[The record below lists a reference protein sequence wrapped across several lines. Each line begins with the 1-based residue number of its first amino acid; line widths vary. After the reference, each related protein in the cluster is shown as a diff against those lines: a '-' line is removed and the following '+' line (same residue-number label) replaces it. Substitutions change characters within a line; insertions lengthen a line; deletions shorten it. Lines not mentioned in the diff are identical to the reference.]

1 MKSTEPQRAGWLRK
15 IVIGGF
21 LLALAVLGVG
31 VARAAEVWIMPPP
44 WPGNGQCLR
53 EMLDR
58 ESEWGQTRCSIHGI
72 GYWPWLLNQHF
83 NDDEIRILFAK
94 LKTWKLKFGLEVP
107 VLKAAKWGGDGQPL
121 QAKDA
126 FVQLQQFAAR
136 FKSLGM
142 EKVAWFAFD
151 EPLYA
156 ARHVIS
162 SDREVQQ
169 RLAHGVAETTAFI
182 AMLRRA
188 YPGARLGDIEP
199 YPAFTYDEIT
209 GAIENV
215 QETCVQQGLKGLDF
229 LRLDVDWDR
238 MDRKSEG
245 CWAEVKRVED
255 WCHSR
260 GMGFSLIYWSANQ
273 PRLDR
278 EGQATPGVW
287 RTGLLLQGREYA
299 QVGGMPDQVVI
310 ESWLHVPSHAVPE
323 TDPDTFTGSVRA
335 FLQSYRPR

>member
-1 MKSTEPQRAGWLRK
+1 
-15 IVIGGF
+15 
-21 LLALAVLGVG
+21 
-31 VARAAEVWIMPPP
+31 MPPP

-58 ESEWGQTRCSIHGI
+58 EGEWRQTRRSIHGI

-83 NDDEIRILFAK
+83 NDDEIQTLFAK
-94 LKTWKLKFGLEVP
+94 LKTWELQLGLEVP

-121 QAKDA
+121 QAKGA
-126 FVQLQQFAAR
+126 FAQLQRFAAR
-136 FKSLGM
+136 FKALGM

-156 ARHVIS
+156 ARHVIPS
-162 SDREVQQ
+162 NTEIPE

-199 YPAFTYDEIT
+199 YPALTFDEIT
-209 GAIENV
+209 GAVEGV
-215 QETCVQQGLKGLDF
+215 QKICAQQGVNGLNF

-238 MDRKSEG
+238 MERKNEG
-245 CWAEVKRVED
+245 SWAEVKRVED

-260 GMGFSLIYWSANQ
+260 GMDFSLIYWSANQ

-278 EGQATPGVW
+278 EGQATPDVW
-287 RTGLLLQGREYA
+287 RTGMLLQGRAYA
-299 QVGGMPDQVVI
+299 QAGGMPDQVVI
-310 ESWLHVPSHAVPE
+310 ESWLHVPRRAVPE
-323 TDPDTFTGSVRA
+323 TNPDTFTGSVLE
-335 FLQSYRPR
+335 FLRTYPARLSTGKQRINK